1 MSDLPNMFGWW
12 KVSMQL
18 FAQCLYPP
26 ACPGGPNPSLAGKYL
41 DVDGSDLSKKN
52 STGCAVDLG
61 FRNVSRLCHTC
72 ASNHRRKGSSECAKC
87 PTSGQNWGLIMLGL
101 LMIFIML
108 VYVVYSTLSE
118 GETVGVSQSVKKIM
132 LNYLQVIA
140 LARSFPLRW
149 NGVLRTLFEVQGAI
163 STLGDH
169 IVNVDCISTSETA
182 AELFYG
188 KQVMYMFVPVITGF
202 LGFIFW
208 FSYGK
213 MKGVPF
219 FAKRADEKVRTPKD
233 KFIVTVTAI
242 IFLMYPTMCEK
253 AFAMFSCKTIG
264 GIDYLQ
270 VDLEEPCYESRHLS
284 MILLLGLP
292 QLFLYVLGLPL
303 LVLKFLKR
311 NRADLF
317 KNPVVLTRWGLF
329 FKGYKEDR
337 YYWELVI
344 TLRKVC
350 VVALSVF
357 GRELG
362 VQRQSLVVILLLL
375 ACIVLEIVGQPFKE
389 VTKSHRILKWL
400 EITAL
405 LVEFGTLWCGL
416 MIFQSGPKSEGMN
429 VFMTLCVI
437 LVNVGMM
444 IWFLCVLVTAF
455 LEEKK
460 DSAVVQRISRMKNRF
475 SFGSAREG
483 DPEEDEKEQKR
494 WNSFAESQVGVR
506 RRTFEAEGNVNFGN
520 PMRMTSP
527 EVSPDPVQLELEMAV
542 RRG

>member
-1 MSDLPNMFGWW
+1 
-12 KVSMQL
+12 
-18 FAQCLYPP
+18 
-26 ACPGGPNPSLAGKYL
+26 
-41 DVDGSDLSKKN
+41 
-52 STGCAVDLG
+52 
-61 FRNVSRLCHTC
+61 
-72 ASNHRRKGSSECAKC
+72 
-87 PTSGQNWGLIMLGL
+87 MLGL
-101 LMIFIML
+101 LMIFLML
-108 VYVVYSTLSE
+108 VYVVHSTLNE

-169 IVNVDCISTSETA
+169 IVNVDCISTSKTA

-202 LGFIFW
+202 LGFLFW
-208 FSYGK
+208 FCYGLLQGVSFLQKGDKK
-213 MKGVPF
+213 M
-219 FAKRADEKVRTPKD
+219 RTPKD

-264 GIDYLQ
+264 GIEYLQ

-362 VQRQSLVVILLLL
+362 VQRQSQVALLLL
-375 ACIVLEIVGQPFKE
+375 LVCIILEIVGQPFRE
-389 VTKSHRILKWL
+389 VTDSHRILKRL
-400 EITAL
+400 EIAAL
-405 LVEFGTLWCGL
+405 LVEYGTLWCGL
-416 MIFQSGPKSEGMN
+416 MIYQSGPKSEGMN
-429 VFMTLCVI
+429 VFMTICVVAANI
-437 LVNVGMM
+437 GLTL
-444 IWFLCVLVTAF
+444 WFVFVLFRACAQRT
-455 LEEKK
+455 K
-460 DSAVVQRISRMKNRF
+460 DSRIVQRIRNMSIGRDQV
-475 SFGSAREG
+475 SI
-483 DPEEDEKEQKR
+483 
-494 WNSFAESQVGVR
+494 SQ
-506 RRTFEAEGNVNFGN
+506 AHI
-520 PMRMTSP
+520 
-527 EVSPDPVQLELEMAV
+527 
-542 RRG
+542 